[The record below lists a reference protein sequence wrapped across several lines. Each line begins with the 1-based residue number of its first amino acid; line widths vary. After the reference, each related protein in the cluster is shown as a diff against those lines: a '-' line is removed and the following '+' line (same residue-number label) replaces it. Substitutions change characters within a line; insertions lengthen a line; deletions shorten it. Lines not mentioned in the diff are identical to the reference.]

1 MPVQILKT
9 AKLINQ
15 VIVVNVG
22 VTNRKGKEV
31 GQAVPLK
38 FKIIEKIDE
47 TELYAKAI
55 QLMEHMGLE
64 FEDQANFD
72 KVIQVLKDVGYDVE
86 KACALFL
93 KESRYKE

>member
-1 MPVQILKT
+1 MPVQILET